1 MAGDSGLGG
10 RVVAITGAGRGLGLL
25 TVEALLERNA
35 RVVAN
40 YRSMAPELFSLTATY
55 PDQLELVGGDVGDE
69 ATARTI
75 ADRAVDR
82 FGQLDVLIHNAAISR
97 DQPLVRMRVED
108 WDEVIRVNL
117 RSAFLVTKH
126 ALRAMIRRRYG
137 RLLYVSSVAAVVGN
151 SGQAGYA
158 ASKAALHGLSHSV
171 AQEYSRFDI
180 RSLVVA
186 PGMLDIGLGAAASP
200 DIQQNK
206 IDHSLLGTGSA
217 RSVARTV
224 AFLVGPEADYINGT
238 VVRIDG
244 GLRY

>member
-1 MAGDSGLGG
+1 M
-10 RVVAITGAGRGLGLL
+10 
-25 TVEALLERNA
+25 
-35 RVVAN
+35 
-40 YRSMAPELFSLTATY
+40 P
-55 PDQLELVGGDVGDE
+55 
-69 ATARTI
+69 
-75 ADRAVDR
+75 
-82 FGQLDVLIHNAAISR
+82 
-97 DQPLVRMRVED
+97 VED

-137 RLLYVSSVAAVVGN
+137 RLLYVSSVAAVLGN
-151 SGQAGYA
+151 TGQAGYA
-158 ASKAALHGLSHSV
+158 ASKAALHGLSHTV

-186 PGMLDIGLGAAASP
+186 PGMLNTGLGAVASP

-217 RSVARTV
+217 MSVAQTI
-224 AFLVGPEADYINGT
+224 AFLVGPEADHINGT